1 MERIKETNTQLDKDV
16 KNEELAT
23 SQTGNK
29 IVNTTSE
36 YKNLSLDKD
45 YLDRDMA
52 DKIAALDNLTREK
65 NTT

>member
-1 MERIKETNTQLDKDV
+1 MTFKTLD
-16 KNEELAT
+16 A
-23 SQTGNK
+23 
-29 IVNTTSE
+29 SE